1 MLARMRSAAQPPAGP
16 GAARARP
23 RRRRRGGLPY
33 CRSWLVLAASPSRT
47 GSGTAD
53 RSTAHPDP
61 RGQVR
66 SPQPRRYRP
75 CPTRAFRTC
84 ARWCPRGGHRRI
96 FATYEALAA
105 GERPRSEAARSARTR
120 HQELV
125 QLPQKPD
132 ERLDPGG
139 QRRREYN
146 RRLGIREPQI
156 ERRRDSISPDK
167 KSGVRCPGVMT
178 VLIGRSIMATW
189 IASCSTRPTCWS
201 SDGPTW
207 RRESECHA

>member
-1 MLARMRSAAQPPAGP
+1 MRSAAPTACWSWRCSRSPAP
-16 GAARARP
+16 AP
-23 RRRRRGGLPY
+23 
-33 CRSWLVLAASPSRT
+33 
-47 GSGTAD
+47 
-53 RSTAHPDP
+53 P
-61 RGQVR
+61 RGPAVQRHHHVR
-66 SPQPRRYRP
+66 EAERLTAVRHTLTREVRFDPLNQGDTDHARHAHSGRAHAGAREAATGGYSPPM
-75 CPTRAFRTC
+75 
-84 ARWCPRGGHRRI
+84 
-96 FATYEALAA
+96 YEALAA
-105 GERPRSEAARSARTR
+105 GERPRSEAAHSARTR

-132 ERLDPGG
+132 ERLGPGG

-156 ERRRDSISPDK
+156 ERRRDSINPDK